1 MKANKKDNFF
11 NKSVL
16 FKNQEP
22 CPPRLPWK
30 NIVLAWIGACLGA
43 GAVSW
48 LEYTFATAL
57 ILGSFGASC
66 LLIFAYPQSPFAQP
80 RNVIGGHLIATMTGL
95 VFMAVFGAT
104 WWSMA
109 LAVGTAVA
117 LMLVLRVPHPPA
129 GSNPFIVMLGGVGW
143 QFLFTPTLLGSL
155 ILVVVAIIYNNW
167 GKNRHYPVY
176 WW

>member
-1 MKANKKDNFF
+1 MNVKNP
-11 NKSVL
+11 L
-16 FKNQEP
+16 FAATEL

-30 NIVLAWIGACLGA
+30 NIALAWLGACLA
-43 GAVSW
+43 AAAVA
-48 LEYTFATAL
+48 FAQDRLAVAL

-66 LLIFAYPQSPFAQP
+66 LLVFAYPQSPFAQP
-80 RNVIGGHLIATMTGL
+80 RNVVGGHFAASLTGL
-95 VFMAVFGAT
+95 VFLAVFGAH

-129 GSNPFIVMLGGVGW
+129 GSNPFIVMLAGASW
-143 QFLFTPTLLGSL
+143 DFLLMPTLLGSL
-155 ILVVVAIIYNNW
+155 ILVAVALLYNNC
-167 GKNRHYPVY
+167 GTGRRYPTY